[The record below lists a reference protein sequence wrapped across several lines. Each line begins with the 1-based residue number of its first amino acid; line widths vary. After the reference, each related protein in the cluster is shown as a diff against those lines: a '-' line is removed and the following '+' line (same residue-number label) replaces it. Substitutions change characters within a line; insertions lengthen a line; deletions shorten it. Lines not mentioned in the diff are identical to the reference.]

1 MVRPSG
7 GLESVRRVIVPEYRL
22 GSPMP
27 GSGMHGGGPDP
38 GFATPQLHDLGQV
51 PLLPEPQTPHIENK
65 DGNINLTREIGHDV
79 WRKPGMQ

>member
-7 GLESVRRVIVPEYRL
+7 GLESVRKVIVTEYRL

-38 GFATPQLHDLGQV
+38 GFATPQLHDLG
-51 PLLPEPQTPHIENK
+51 
-65 DGNINLTREIGHDV
+65 
-79 WRKPGMQ
+79 